1 LAQMSDRQHTAESLT
16 GVVRRARRRLVF
28 FRTIDAVCL
37 GLAIAMSLLV
47 LLLGVGIQ
55 ILSAPVLVALA
66 GIAVAIT
73 VVRAVRSVPSV
84 ADVSRL
90 LDTRCG
96 LADALSTA
104 LHFKDSPSEMAQLQ
118 RSQAEKLAQTV
129 ELSSAIVFHLP
140 RSAWVF
146 AGSAVLVL
154 LLGGF
159 RYVVERHLTLI
170 HPRAAAPQDALSL
183 AVEADAVARERR
195 SPNPA
200 QPVVAPDGTQLASL
214 GANAKTVANVS
225 SGQPPSQSSDPAGA
239 QQNAEQPATEA
250 QNSIKS
256 EEAASSPRAGS
267 EKGPGSQEGSPQ
279 SAPSGGKQASPPSSS
294 GMLSKLRDAVSS
306 LVSKLSPK
314 GDQPPSNAQGSP
326 QGNGKQPSGQP
337 GGSKNTAGGEN
348 ADAKAGGDDA
358 ASQDSDKQAGAKGQ
372 GKGGDQSAS
381 AKPGSGMG
389 RQDGSKE
396 LKDAEQQAA
405 MGKLSEI
412 IGKRSAG
419 VSGEMTIEPQSGPQ
433 QLRTAYS
440 KSDAKHAAAGGDV
453 NRDEVPIALQSYVQ
467 EYFVQ
472 VRKQAAV
479 KTARA
484 GKPETHE

>member
-1 LAQMSDRQHTAESLT
+1 MSDRQHAAESLV
-16 GVVRRARRRLVF
+16 GVVRRAQRRLVF
-28 FRTIDAVCL
+28 FRTIDAACL
-37 GLAIAMSLLV
+37 SAAVVMSLLV
-47 LLLGVGIQ
+47 LLLAVGVQ
-55 ILSAPVLVALA
+55 ILSAAVLVALA
-66 GIAVAIT
+66 VITVAISI
-73 VVRAVRSVPSV
+73 VRAVRSAPST

-104 LHFKDSPSEMAQLQ
+104 LHFQDSPSEMAQFQ
-118 RSQAEKLAQTV
+118 RSQAEKLAKTV
-129 ELSSAIVFHLP
+129 ELSSAIAFHPP
-140 RSAWVF
+140 RSAFVL
-146 AGSAVLVL
+146 AGSLAMAL
-154 LLGGF
+154 LLGGL
-159 RYVVERHLTLI
+159 RYGVERHLALI
-170 HPRAAAPQDALSL
+170 HPLAAAPQDALSL
-183 AVEADAVARERR
+183 AVEADAQARERHT
-195 SPNPA
+195 SNPA

-225 SGQPPSQSSDPAGA
+225 SGQPLSQSSEPSVG
-239 QQNAEQPATEA
+239 QQDAEQPATEA

-279 SAPSGGKQASPPSSS
+279 SGQSDGKQASPPSSS

-306 LVSKLSPK
+306 LVSKLSPNNN
-314 GDQPPSNAQGSP
+314 QQPSNAQSSP
-326 QGNGKQPSGQP
+326 QANGKQPSGQP
-337 GGSKNTAGGEN
+337 GGGKNTAGGEN
-348 ADAKAGGDDA
+348 ADSKTGGDDA

-396 LKDAEQQAA
+396 LRDAEQQAA

-453 NRDEVPIALQSYVQ
+453 NRQEVPIALQSYVQ
-467 EYFVQ
+467 EYFLQ

-479 KTARA
+479 KTARE